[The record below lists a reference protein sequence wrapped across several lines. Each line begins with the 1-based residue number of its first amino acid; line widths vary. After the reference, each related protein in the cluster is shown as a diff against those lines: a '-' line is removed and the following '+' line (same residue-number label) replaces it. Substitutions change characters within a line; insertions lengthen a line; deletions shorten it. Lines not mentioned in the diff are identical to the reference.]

1 MKEKLVPC
9 LIAGAIL
16 GLVLWL
22 ASGMLWLLPVGLAAG
37 LLGYPHRRARHF
49 TVRHHMASCKRHR
62 LEGVFGAKNAM
73 CTT

>member
-16 GLVLWL
+16 GVVLWL

-37 LLGYPHRRARHF
+37 LAGYPLLGMTRDESLARKRRDDTFRD
-49 TVRHHMASCKRHR
+49 
-62 LEGVFGAKNAM
+62 
-73 CTT
+73 

>member
-16 GLVLWL
+16 GVVLWL

-37 LLGYPHRRARHF
+37 LAGYPLLGITRDESQARKRRDDTFRD
-49 TVRHHMASCKRHR
+49 
-62 LEGVFGAKNAM
+62 
-73 CTT
+73 

>member
-16 GLVLWL
+16 GVVLWL

-37 LLGYPHRRARHF
+37 LAGYPLLGITRDDSQARKRRDDTFRD
-49 TVRHHMASCKRHR
+49 
-62 LEGVFGAKNAM
+62 
-73 CTT
+73 

>member
-37 LLGYPHRRARHF
+37 LAGYPLLGMTRDESQARKRRDDTFRD
-49 TVRHHMASCKRHR
+49 
-62 LEGVFGAKNAM
+62 
-73 CTT
+73 

>member
-22 ASGMLWLLPVGLAAG
+22 ASGMLWMLPVGLAAG
-37 LLGYPHRRARHF
+37 LAGYPLLGITRDASQARKRRDDTFRD
-49 TVRHHMASCKRHR
+49 
-62 LEGVFGAKNAM
+62 
-73 CTT
+73 

>member
-22 ASGMLWLLPVGLAAG
+22 ASGMLWLLPVGLVAG
-37 LLGYPHRRARHF
+37 LMGYPLLGITRDESQARKRRDDTFRD
-49 TVRHHMASCKRHR
+49 
-62 LEGVFGAKNAM
+62 
-73 CTT
+73 

>member
-37 LLGYPHRRARHF
+37 LAGYPLLGITRDESQARKRRDDTFR
-49 TVRHHMASCKRHR
+49 V
-62 LEGVFGAKNAM
+62 
-73 CTT
+73 

>member
-22 ASGMLWLLPVGLAAG
+22 ASGMLWMLPVGLAAG
-37 LLGYPHRRARHF
+37 LAGYPLLGITRDVSQARKRRDDTFRD
-49 TVRHHMASCKRHR
+49 
-62 LEGVFGAKNAM
+62 
-73 CTT
+73 